1 MRRIR
6 TTGTIAAT
14 AALAVTLAACGASE
28 PTPQPT
34 DPTPPSTSTRTPA
47 ETPEP
52 TTTPEPVVPVAGDQ
66 VPVEDVEALREQGLS
81 VYVSPTG
88 TAYVVDASTPTVI
101 PAPVAAD
108 IEAMPG
114 VTAADDAEFRA
125 NKAAYAA
132 TAQAVVDAGLGAI
145 LVREANSFR
154 DGAWSSDGQYVYGS
168 IGAAKGLCGSDNPTS
183 YEAVMAGAQECSASS
198 GYQVFDL
205 TR

>member
-1 MRRIR
+1 MNAISK
-6 TTGTIAAT
+6 IAALAAT
-14 AALAVTLAACGASE
+14 AALAITLSACGTSE
-28 PTPQPT
+28 PTPEPT
-34 DPTPPSTSTRTPA
+34 DPTPAATQTPA

-52 TTTPEPVVPVAGDQ
+52 TTTPEPVAPVVGDQ
-66 VPVEDVEALREQGLS
+66 VPAEDAKALREQGLS

-125 NKAAYAA
+125 NSAAYAA
-132 TAQAVVDAGLGAI
+132 TAQAIVDAGLGAI
-145 LVREANSFR
+145 LVREATSFR
-154 DGAWSSDGQYVYGS
+154 DGKWSSDGQYVYGS
-168 IGAAKGLCGSDNPTS
+168 IGAAKGLCGSGNPAS